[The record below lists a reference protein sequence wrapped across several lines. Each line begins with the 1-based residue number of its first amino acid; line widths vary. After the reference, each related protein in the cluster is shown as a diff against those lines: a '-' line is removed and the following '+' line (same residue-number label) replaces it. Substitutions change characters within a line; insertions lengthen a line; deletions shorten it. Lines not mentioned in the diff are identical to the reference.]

1 MTTFAIEE
9 TAKKLLSSAGA
20 ATVSQVWRIGVT
32 FLTHMALRRMIP
44 PAEMGPWIWAEPF
57 FLILAQ
63 VRDLGVPGHLIRDK
77 DRPYG
82 SFLRLQ
88 WTWGLGFAAL
98 VFFAAPWLARLYED
112 PSAPI
117 VAMIR
122 AMCVFLVVQGLGAV
136 AMIRFEAELEVIKTI
151 PAELARNAVF
161 AGLSLFM
168 AWQGYGV
175 WSLVIAHIAAAT
187 IFAALLWWAAWKQDR
202 RLSWLR
208 SSASTGKLSTLVWVS
223 LPLMVMAILEQ
234 LVLKLDAFILA
245 LDFPSEVVGTAGLAI
260 YAVFFFSR
268 LLADP
273 IGRALYPALVRYSH
287 EPARAFEAY
296 RVATVFLASLA
307 APLAFFLFVNA
318 EAVALLLGGKEWI
331 GAADYLR
338 FLSLVPLIRP
348 LTMFG
353 LELLLTRHMDRLLIL
368 YTGANLLSLSA
379 LGLWLT
385 STDLEAN
392 GMAIAGY
399 FPLGVLFLAWGIH
412 SLSPERFGQLLRNL
426 MRLYVVGA
434 ILFVPLDFLLP
445 PSELV
450 LRFAA
455 SCFCGLLAVGYAWLH
470 FGSEYMKFLRRET

>member
-1 MTTFAIEE
+1 MTFAIEE
-9 TAKKLLSSAGA
+9 TAKKLLASAGA

-32 FLTHMALRRMIP
+32 FLTHMALRRLIP

-63 VRDLGVPGHLIRDK
+63 VRDLGVPAHIVRDK
-77 DRPYG
+77 ERPYG

-88 WTWGLGFAAL
+88 WTWGFSFAAL
-98 VFFAAPWLARLYED
+98 VFLAAPWLARLYDD

-117 VAMIR
+117 VAILR

-136 AMIRFEAELEVIKTI
+136 AMIYFEAELEVIKTI

-161 AGLSLFM
+161 AGLSLFL
-168 AWQGYGV
+168 AWKGFGV
-175 WSLVIAHIAAAT
+175 WSLVAAHITAAAV
-187 IFAALLWWAAWKQDR
+187 FAAMLWWTAFKEYR
-202 RLSWLR
+202 GGRLV
-208 SSASTGKLSTLVWVS
+208 LSHSQSFATMIWIS
-223 LPLMVMAILEQ
+223 LPLMLMAILEQ
-234 LVLKLDAFILA
+234 LVLKLDAFVLA
-245 LDFPSEVVGTAGLAI
+245 LNFPSEVVGTAGLAI

-287 EPARAFEAY
+287 EPGRAFEAY

-353 LELLLTRHMDRLLIL
+353 LELLLTRHMDRLLIA
-368 YTGANLLSLSA
+368 YTGTNLVA
-379 LGLWLT
+379 LGGVGLWLT
-385 STDLEAN
+385 STDLGAN
-392 GMAIAGY
+392 GMAVAGY
-399 FPLGVLFLAWGIH
+399 FPLGVLFLAWGIYTMN
-412 SLSPERFGQLLRNL
+412 PERFAVLLRNL
-426 MRLYVVGA
+426 LLLYVAGA
-434 ILFVPLDFLLP
+434 LVFLPVDFFVSGMVP
-445 PSELV
+445 
-450 LRFAA
+450 RFVV
-455 SCFCGLLAVGYAWLH
+455 SCLSGLLAVGYAWH
-470 FGSEYMKFLRRET
+470 RFGNEYMRFLRRET

>member
-32 FLTHMALRRMIP
+32 FLTHMALRRMIL

-88 WTWGLGFAAL
+88 WTWGLGFAIL
-98 VFFAAPWLARLYED
+98 VFFSAPWLARLYDD

-117 VAMIR
+117 VSIIR
-122 AMCVFLVVQGLGAV
+122 AMCVFLVVQGFGAV
-136 AMIRFEAELEVIKTI
+136 AMIYFEAELAVIKTI

-161 AGLSLFM
+161 AGLSLFL
-168 AWQGYGV
+168 AWKGYGV
-175 WSLVIAHIAAAT
+175 WSLVISHIAAAT
-187 IFAALLWWAAWKQDR
+187 VFAALLWWAAWKQGR
-202 RLSWLR
+202 RLAWV
-208 SSASTGKLSTLVWVS
+208 SSALFGASPAVGRLRTLVWVS
-223 LPLMVMAILEQ
+223 LPLMLMAILEQ
-234 LVLKLDAFILA
+234 MVLKLDAFILA
-245 LDFPSEVVGTAGLAI
+245 LSFPSEVVGTAGLAI

-273 IGRALYPALVRYSH
+273 IGRALYPALVRYSNA
-287 EPARAFEAY
+287 PARAFEAY

-307 APLAFFLFVNA
+307 VPLAFFLFVNA
-318 EAVALLLGGKEWI
+318 EAVALLLGGKEWV

-368 YTGANLLSLSA
+368 YTAANLVSLSA
-379 LGLWLT
+379 LGR
-385 STDLEAN
+385 SIP
-392 GMAIAGY
+392 GRAGAGVHPVDVH
-399 FPLGVLFLAWGIH
+399 PLHGAAVRDRSRLHRASREQRTFL
-412 SLSPERFGQLLRNL
+412 S
-426 MRLYVVGA
+426 
-434 ILFVPLDFLLP
+434 
-445 PSELV
+445 
-450 LRFAA
+450 AA
-455 SCFCGLLAVGYAWLH
+455 PRAVRARRSCG
-470 FGSEYMKFLRRET
+470 RRRVASHRPR